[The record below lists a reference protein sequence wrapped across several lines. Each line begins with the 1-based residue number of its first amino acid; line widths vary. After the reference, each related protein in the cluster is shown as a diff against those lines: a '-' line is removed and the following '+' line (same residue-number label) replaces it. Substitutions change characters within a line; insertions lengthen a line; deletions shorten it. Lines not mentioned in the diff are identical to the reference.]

1 MANYSNSK
9 LGTFL
14 QCRYK
19 YRIQYIDKVKTDL
32 ESIEAFMGK
41 LVHQTME
48 KLYKDLQFQKI
59 NSKKE
64 LLGYFDKIWD
74 ENWHDKV
81 FIVKDDYSAENYKNM
96 GRKFI
101 KDYYE
106 HYKPFDSLRTIA
118 IETVDFLP
126 LDNGNQYHVRIDRLS
141 CDKDGHYYI
150 CDYKTN
156 NQLKAQEELDED
168 RQLAMYSLWVKQ
180 KYPDAKSVKLVWY
193 FLAFDK
199 EMISERSDEQLEKL
213 KINTEDLIKE
223 IEKCAEFPTNIS
235 SLCDYCPYKPQ
246 CPAWKHEFELKQ
258 KTPEQFKDD
267 DGVRLVDEY
276 SKLDEQEKEAN
287 EKKEKIREQIINFAQ
302 QKGVEI
308 VWGTEKKA
316 SVKPF
321 YKIEFPKTDEFIE
334 LLKSK
339 GVYDEIITINNQKL
353 RSKVFKNQVGNEIME
368 YIKTEKGWV
377 VRVSKRMD

>member
-19 YRIQYIDKVKTDL
+19 YKLQYIDKIKTDI

-41 LVHQTME
+41 LVHQTLE

-64 LLGYFDKIWD
+64 LLEYFDKIWD
-74 ENWHDKV
+74 EEWHDKV
-81 FIVKDDYSAENYKNM
+81 FIVKEDYNAENYRQM

-101 KDYYE
+101 SDYYE
-106 HYKPFDSLRTIA
+106 HYKPFDEWKTIA
-118 IETVDFLP
+118 IETQDFFP
-126 LDNGNQYHVRIDRLS
+126 LDNGNQYHIRIDRLA

-199 EMISERSDEQLEKL
+199 EMVSERNDEQLERL
-213 KINTEDLIKE
+213 KADTEELIKE
-223 IEKCAEFPTNIS
+223 IEECEEFPTNVT

-267 DGVRLVDEY
+267 DGVKLVDEY
-276 SKLDEQEKEAN
+276 AKLDEQEKEAK
-287 EKKEKIREQIINFAQ
+287 EKKEKIREQIIRFAQ
-302 QKGVEI
+302 QKKVE
-308 VWGTEKKA
+308 VVFGTEKKA

-321 YKIEFPKTDEFIE
+321 YKIKFPKTEEFIE

-339 GVYDEIITINNQKL
+339 GIYDEITTINSQKL
-353 RSKVFKNQVGNEIME
+353 RSKVLKNQVGNEIMNFIE
-368 YIKTEKGWV
+368 TEKGWV
-377 VRVSKRMD
+377 VRVSER

>member
-19 YRIQYIDKVKTDL
+19 YKLQYVDKVKTDL

-59 NSKKE
+59 NSKKQ
-64 LLGYFDKIWD
+64 LLEYFGKIWD

-81 FIVKDDYSAENYKNM
+81 FVVKEDYNAENYKAM
-96 GRKFI
+96 GKKFI
-101 KDYYE
+101 EDYYE
-106 HYKPFDSLRTIA
+106 HYRPFDDIRTIA
-118 IETVDFLP
+118 IETVDFFP
-126 LDNGNQYHVRIDRLS
+126 LDNGNQYHVRIDRLAS
-141 CDKDGHYYI
+141 DKDGHYYI

-199 EMISERSDEQLEKL
+199 EMVSERNDEQLERL
-213 KINTEDLIKE
+213 KTDTEGLIRE
-223 IEKCAEFPTNIS
+223 IEACFEFPTNVTF
-235 SLCDYCPYKPQ
+235 LCNYCPYKPQ

-258 KTPEQFKDD
+258 KTPQEFSEDY
-267 DGVRLVDEY
+267 GVKLVDEY
-276 SKLDEQEKEAN
+276 AMLDEQEKESSM
-287 EKKEKIREQIINFAQ
+287 KKEEIREKIIQFAQ
-302 QKGVEI
+302 QKGVEA
-308 VWGTEKKA
+308 VWGTENKA

-321 YKIEFPKTDEFIE
+321 YKIDFPKTDEFIE
-334 LLKSK
+334 LLKRK
-339 GVYDEIITINNQKL
+339 GIYEDVTPINNQKL
-353 RSKVFKNQVGNEIME
+353 KSMVFKNQVGNEIMNF
-368 YIKTEKGWV
+368 IKTEKGWI
-377 VRVSKRMD
+377 VRVSKR

>member
-19 YRIQYIDKVKTDL
+19 YKLQYVDKIKTDL

-64 LLGYFDKIWD
+64 LLEYFDKIWN

-81 FIVKDDYSAENYKNM
+81 FIVKEDYNAENYRNM

-101 KDYYE
+101 EDYYE
-106 HYKPFDSLRTIA
+106 HYKPFDDIRTIA
-118 IETVDFLP
+118 IETVDLFP
-126 LDNGNQYHVRIDRLS
+126 LDNGNQYHVRIDRLA
-141 CDKDGHYYI
+141 CDKYGHYYI

-199 EMISERSDEQLEKL
+199 EMISERSDEQLERL
-213 KINTEDLIKE
+213 KIATEELIKE
-223 IEKCAEFPTNIS
+223 IENCEEFPTNVT

-246 CPAWKHEFELKQ
+246 CPAWKHEFELKH
-258 KTPEQFKDD
+258 KTPEEFSED
-267 DGVRLVDEY
+267 DGVKLVDEY
-276 SKLDEQEKEAN
+276 AMLDEQEKESSM
-287 EKKEKIREQIINFAQ
+287 KKEEIREKIIQFAQ
-302 QKGVEI
+302 QKGVEV

-321 YKIEFPKTDEFIE
+321 YKIEFPKTEEFIE

-339 GVYDEIITINNQKL
+339 GIYDEITTINNQKL

-368 YIKTEKGWV
+368 YIKTEKGWI
-377 VRVSKRMD
+377 VRISKR